1 MKHLPLIRDLFVIA
15 ALYDGVLGL
24 VFLFAGPAVFAWLD
38 VTPPN
43 HWGYIHFP
51 AALLLVFAIM
61 FAAVAVRPYAN
72 RNLIPYG
79 ILLKVSY
86 SGLVFYHWAATDVP
100 TMWKPFALLDV
111 LFLVAFVWAYASL
124 RKSALNCQNERS
136 IA

>member
-1 MKHLPLIRDLFVIA
+1 MIRGLFVIA
-15 ALYDGVLGL
+15 AMYDGVLGV
-24 VFLFAGPAVFAWLD
+24 VFLFAGPTVFTWFD

-43 HWGYIHFP
+43 HWGYIQFP
-51 AALLLVFAIM
+51 AALLLVFATM
-61 FAAVAVRPYAN
+61 FAAVAVRPYVN

-86 SGLVFYHWAATDVP
+86 SGLVFYHWSVTDVP

-111 LFLVAFVWAYASL
+111 LFLIAFVWAYAAL
-124 RKSALNCQNERS
+124 RRFVPNGQDERT